1 MMAWMYAAV
10 GSTLILGAGL
20 THGLWTDRWSRSEDT
35 TEAAQ
40 RLQEL
45 PNKIGDWEGSPVEK
59 TGSGAPG
66 VTGSLQRSY
75 THRITQATV
84 VIALVN
90 GRPGPVATHT
100 PEACYG
106 ASGYVLGAK
115 KAVEIANPS
124 ETPAQFWTSDATR
137 TRASEQTKIRLYW
150 GWSVGQGWV
159 ASQDARREFPRFRHS
174 ILHKLYVIR
183 DLNTPT
189 PAGTE
194 PCEQF
199 LNVLIPVMQGKL
211 FAG

>member
-1 MMAWMYAAV
+1 MMAWVY
-10 GSTLILGAGL
+10 STLASSLILTAGL

-35 TEAAQ
+35 AEAAQ
-40 RLQEL
+40 LLQEL
-45 PNKIGDWEGSPVEK
+45 PLQVGEWEGQPIER
-59 TGSGAPG
+59 TGSPAPG
-66 VTGSLQRSY
+66 VTGSLQRTY
-75 THRITQATV
+75 THRRTNQSV

-106 ASGYVLGAK
+106 ASGYVLGGK
-115 KAVEIANPS
+115 KPIDI
-124 ETPAQFWTSDATR
+124 ETNTAAAQFWTSDATR
-137 TRASEQTKIRLYW
+137 TRVSEQTKIRLYW
-150 GWSVGQGWV
+150 AWSVGQGWV
-159 ASQDARREFPRFRHS
+159 ACHDARREFPRFRHS

-189 PAGTE
+189 APGVE

-199 LNVLIPVMQGKL
+199 LEAFIPVMQTKL